1 MLSEF
6 QTKTAFKNLSTSLMR
21 GINYGTLDLDE
32 SKWLIIRDHRTE
44 DEIVRFD
51 KKQVKNANINKGE
64 LNLEL

>member
-6 QTKTAFKNLSTSLMR
+6 QTKAAFKNLSTSLMR

-51 KKQVKNANINKGE
+51 KKTSQKMQISTKEN
-64 LNLEL
+64 